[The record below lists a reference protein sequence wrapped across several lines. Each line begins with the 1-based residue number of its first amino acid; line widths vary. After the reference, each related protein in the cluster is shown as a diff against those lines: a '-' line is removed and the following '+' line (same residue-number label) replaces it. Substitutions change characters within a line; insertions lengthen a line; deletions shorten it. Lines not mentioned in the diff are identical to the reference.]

1 MEFMKTIILS
11 VLLSS
16 LMLAQIRSIDPLTAK
31 ESGMPYLGTS
41 ADGSVYLSYIDY
53 LGTEGHAFRFTK
65 WTGST
70 WGPTETIAQ
79 GKNWFVNWADFPSI
93 AALPD
98 GSMLAHWLTRFAPG
112 ATYGYGIRVA
122 KRDPKL
128 REWKE
133 VYGMSLE
140 EPKDYAGFL
149 SFLPNASGAIYLAP
163 PKPADEGGGHRKT
176 IRYVSFSREGTPLR
190 DVEIDS
196 DACSCCQ
203 TAIASTPGGL
213 IAAYRDHLPGEI
225 RDISIVRFIDGAWT
239 EPKTLHPDG
248 WKINGCPTDGPSIA
262 TLDQQV
268 GIAWSTRAADV
279 PKVQVAISKDGG
291 ANFAEPIRIDDG
303 NPLGRAALAAFDA
316 KSYVAVWIEKTSVE
330 GKSEIRLRRIYV
342 DGAIS
347 KSIAVASVSTGRNT
361 GFPRVAV
368 TGDQILVAWRDG
380 SVKASLL
387 AKSQIARK
395 DRK

>member
-1 MEFMKTIILS
+1 MKTAILLL
-11 VLLSS
+11 LLSS
-16 LMLAQIRSIDPLTAK
+16 LTFAQIRSIDPPSAK

-41 ADGSVYLSYIDY
+41 ADGTVYLSYIDY
-53 LGTEGHAFRFTK
+53 LGTEGHALRFTK

-93 AALPD
+93 AAHSD
-98 GSMLAHWLTRFAPG
+98 GSMLAHWLTRSAPG
-112 ATYGYGIRVA
+112 NTYGYGIRVA

-149 SFLPNASGAIYLAP
+149 SFLPNSSGAIYLAP
-163 PKPADEGGGHRKT
+163 PKPADVGEGHRKT
-176 IRYVSFSREGTPLR
+176 VRYVSFSPEGAPVR

-225 RDISIVRFIDGAWT
+225 RDISIVRFADGAWT
-239 EPKTLHPDG
+239 EPRTLHSDG
-248 WKINGCPTDGPSIA
+248 WKINGCPTDGPSVA
-262 TLDQQV
+262 TVNKNV
-268 GIAWSTRAADV
+268 GIAWLTRAGDL
-279 PKVQVAISKDGG
+279 PKVQVALSIDGG
-291 ANFAEPIRIDDG
+291 TKFSSPIRIDDG
-303 NPLGRAALAAFDA
+303 NPLGRAALTSLDT
-316 KSYVAVWIEKTSVE
+316 KSYLAVWIEKTSVD
-330 GKSEIRLRRIYV
+330 GKSEIRLRRIDV
-342 DGAIS
+342 DGAVS
-347 KSIAVASVSTGRNT
+347 KSIVVASVSTGRNT
-361 GFPRVAV
+361 GFPKVAV

-380 SVKASLL
+380 SVRTSLL
-387 AKSQIARK
+387 AKSQITRK
-395 DRK
+395 DLK